1 MGTLG
6 IKRQFSGIA
15 CALAFAALC
24 GAASG
29 TTAGEG
35 DAPDPCTLPYL
46 SLIGTTM
53 IDPSAGP
60 DDRPFSGISGLVFDP
75 RRNVW
80 IAVSDDGSRSGVLFD
95 LELDV
100 SLPEDETPGHV
111 RATVTRRWGGETRHR
126 DGEAVTI
133 DPSGERVWVAYEAPP
148 GIVELDRSGAVLR
161 ELALPH
167 DVVRNSRVNRAL
179 ESIAYRVTP
188 EGASE
193 LWSATEAALA
203 DDGPEATP
211 HAGTLCRVLV
221 FDPKQGDL
229 LRMYDYLT
237 EPAPRSLLARAS
249 FNSLVEIAAMPD
261 GRLLMMERSLAL
273 PRGYDAEI
281 FLADPAITDEA
292 DGRPRPR
299 LRKRRLTSLRAL
311 GVPVLGN
318 VEGLA
323 IGPSI
328 EDERGGRLVV
338 AVSDDNFGRDMQH
351 GTQLIVMRL
360 ESATP
365 AGRE

>member
-6 IKRQFSGIA
+6 IKHPFSGIA

-24 GAASG
+24 GAASATTVGVGDTPG
-29 TTAGEG
+29 TCA
-35 DAPDPCTLPYL
+35 LPRL

-53 IDPSAGP
+53 IDPGAGP

-75 RRNVW
+75 RRAVW

-95 LELDV
+95 LELGV
-100 SLPEDETPGHV
+100 SPPEGDAPGRVNAKV
-111 RATVTRRWGGETRHR
+111 RRRWGGETRHR
-126 DGEAVTI
+126 DAEAVTI
-133 DPSGERVWVAYEAPP
+133 SPSGERVWVVYEAPP
-148 GIVELDRSGAVLR
+148 GIVELDRTGAVLR
-161 ELALPH
+161 ELELPH
-167 DVVRNSRVNRAL
+167 DVVRNSRANRAL
-179 ESIAYRVTP
+179 ESITYRVTP

-211 HAGTLCRVLV
+211 HTGTLCRVLV
-221 FDPKQGDL
+221 FDPKRGDL
-229 LRMYDYLT
+229 LRVYDYLT

-261 GRLLMMERSLAL
+261 GRLLMMERSLAF

-281 FLADPAITDEA
+281 FLVDPAITDEA
-292 DGRPRPR
+292 DSRPRPR
-299 LRKRRLTSLRAL
+299 LRKHRLTSLRAL

-323 IGPSI
+323 IGPPI
-328 EDERGGRLVV
+328 EDERGGWMVV

-360 ESATP
+360 ESAIP
-365 AGRE
+365 AGRK